1 MQVLAGAKGLSRRAR
16 AFLCRRKAEPSM
28 SLISSLFS
36 RKDDR
41 AYLRPLYDAVV
52 ATAREPHWD
61 MEGEVA
67 DTLDG
72 RFDMVALVLSL
83 VMLRLEALEAP
94 TESAQLTELFIDDM
108 DGQIRQIGF
117 GDIVVGKQIGRMV
130 GALGGRLSAYRA
142 GLNGEASLSD
152 ALVRNL
158 YRGEAPAVDALAYVE
173 AQVRALAAETG
184 GRSRNDLLA
193 GRLRG

>member
-1 MQVLAGAKGLSRRAR
+1 
-16 AFLCRRKAEPSM
+16 
-28 SLISSLFS
+28 
-36 RKDDR
+36 
-41 AYLRPLYDAVV
+41 
-52 ATAREPHWD
+52 
-61 MEGEVA
+61 MEGTSNLAQSAWAEWPIDREIVISRVIDA
-67 DTLDG
+67 PRDLVYSAWTDPEQIQTWFGPEGFAIETKEIGLAAG
-72 RFDMVALVLSL
+72 GVWRFDMVALVLSL
-83 VMLRLEALEAP
+83 VLLRLEALEAP
-94 TESAQLTELFIDDM
+94 TESARLTELFIDDM

-158 YRGEAPAVDALAYVE
+158 YRGEAPAVDALAYVD
-173 AQVRALAAETG
+173 AQVRTLAAEIG
-184 GRSRNDLLA
+184 GRSRDELLA